1 MVLTTWHSELF
12 HHDLSGVPR
21 EGADICIM
29 TVNGLMSDFGV
40 ILRNNWD
47 IYSRV
52 PLNKTFNAGYVIKN
66 AMTE

>member
-1 MVLTTWHSELF
+1 
-12 HHDLSGVPR
+12 VPR
-21 EGADICIM
+21 EGAGICIM
-29 TVNGLMSDFGV
+29 TVRGLMSDFGV

-52 PLNKTFNAGYVIKN
+52 PFNTTFNAGYVIRN